1 MCANIWMPSIQNR
14 LLKPPVFQKNP
25 AAKSCSPQNFLS
37 KQSSSHCLVLTL
49 LLPAL
54 TTEKPTLHSDLVQ
67 LTRIH
72 QNSRDQPL
80 TLLKPHNQALVYYTH
95 SLPPNDQEAIS
106 PPTLSSLSGHKTEK
120 GEYRKHCLRLF
131 SRRKRAM
138 DHKCW
143 RSLSLHTNQ
152 KGEGA
157 AKAAD
162 RARALARKAD
172 RRDH

>member
-1 MCANIWMPSIQNR
+1 MCVNIWMPSIQNR
-14 LLKPPVFQKNP
+14 LLKPPVFPKNP

-37 KQSSSHCLVLTL
+37 KQSSSHCLVLPL

-54 TTEKPTLHSDLVQ
+54 TTEKPILHSDLVQ

-72 QNSRDQPL
+72 QNSRGQPL
-80 TLLKPHNQALVYYTH
+80 TLLKPHNQYLVYYTN
-95 SLPPNDQEAIS
+95 SLPPNDQEAICT
-106 PPTLSSLSGHKTEK
+106 PTVSSLSGHRLRKE
-120 GEYRKHCLRLF
+120 RKHCLRLF

-157 AKAAD
+157 AQAAD

>member
-1 MCANIWMPSIQNR
+1 MPSIQNR
-14 LLKPPVFQKNP
+14 LLKPPVFLKNP

-54 TTEKPTLHSDLVQ
+54 RTEQPILHSDLVQ

-80 TLLKPHNQALVYYTH
+80 TLLKPHDQALLYYTH
-95 SLPPNDQEAIS
+95 SLHPNDPEAIS
-106 PPTLSSLSGHKTEK
+106 TPTLSRLSGRKTEK

-138 DHKCW
+138 DHKC
-143 RSLSLHTNQ
+143 
-152 KGEGA
+152 
-157 AKAAD
+157 
-162 RARALARKAD
+162 
-172 RRDH
+172 